1 VRVNDS
7 DGFVHMM
14 MRTVNVQDH
23 AVSQA
28 SRFGIIFF
36 FFDIVMSLVQQ
47 FAGLVQTSGPRIVR
61 IHGSVVFNVLAVIEC
76 GALDFIDGVV
86 NLFNGGA
93 LFCMQSATVGA
104 LQVCSRIP
112 QIGKGVQVSR
122 MLALRA
128 NVLRREREK
137 ESDRR
142 SDQGYLSKSFHSDY
156 HLVWN

>member
-1 VRVNDS
+1 
-7 DGFVHMM
+7 
-14 MRTVNVQDH
+14 
-23 AVSQA
+23 
-28 SRFGIIFF
+28 
-36 FFDIVMSLVQQ
+36 
-47 FAGLVQTSGPRIVR
+47 
-61 IHGSVVFNVLAVIEC
+61 VVFNVLAVIEC

-93 LFCMQSATVGA
+93 LFRVQSATVGA